1 MAIQRS
7 GRFDRVKKPLK
18 SDMNVV
24 PYIDVMLVLL
34 VIFMVTAPMITSGIK
49 VDLPEANGTP
59 IESKD
64 TPAMVSID
72 ADGRYFLKH
81 KENSSNEPLSLSELT
96 TLLSRAQEQ
105 AQTENKLLTVVIEGE
120 KTRPYGEV
128 IALMSS
134 LQDAGLTQ
142 VGLLTT
148 ESEK

>member
-34 VIFMVTAPMITSGIK
+34 VIFMVTAHMITSGIN
-49 VDLPEANGTP
+49 VDLPEENGTP

-81 KENSSNEPLSLSELT
+81 KENTSNEPLSLSELT
-96 TLLSRAQEQ
+96 TLLSSAQAQ
-105 AQTENKLLTVVIEGE
+105 AQTENKQLTVVIEGD